1 MSRRHTTGTKPAHTR
16 TEVLRTLPEGGLV
29 APMGEAG
36 PTARLDTRPTAGRAG
51 LGQAGSGL
59 AGSGA
64 SHLYVHLPFCAHRCG
79 YCDFV
84 TVTRRDGVVGGE
96 HGAYVDALLAE
107 LELERPHLAARPRT
121 IFIGGGTP
129 TFTEP
134 AALRRLLAVL
144 PRAEEV
150 TVEANPETVTA
161 ELAALLREHGVNR
174 VSLGAQSF
182 QPHLLETL
190 ERRATPDTVR
200 AAVAILR
207 AAGFD
212 NVSLDLIYGI
222 PGQSRE
228 DLARDLAEAVALEPE
243 HLSAYELEAKP
254 GTRFTHAHGVELE
267 RQAEALEDY
276 FERVVAT
283 LIGAGYRW
291 YETANFCRA
300 DNTRDL
306 RAHHNLG
313 YWQGRDY
320 LGLGIGAVS
329 TIAGLRWRNAPS
341 LPRYLG
347 PLGRGERPERELEP
361 LDDAT
366 RAEERVLLGL
376 RLDEPLSLAGLDEAL
391 DRAALSHLER
401 QGLARLLD
409 GGARLQ
415 LTERGRFLGGGVTA
429 ELLA

>member
-1 MSRRHTTGTKPAHTR
+1 
-16 TEVLRTLPEGGLV
+16 
-29 APMGEAG
+29 MGEAG
-36 PTARLDTRPTAGRAG
+36 PAGARSAEAGPAV
-51 LGQAGSGL
+51 GQGET
-59 AGSGA
+59 GA

-84 TVTRRDGVVGGE
+84 TVTRRDGAAGGE
-96 HGAYVDALLAE
+96 HGSYVDALLAE
-107 LELERPHLAARPRT
+107 LELERLHLATRLQT
-121 IFIGGGTP
+121 VFLGGGTP

-134 AALRRLLAVL
+134 AALARLLAAL
-144 PRAEEV
+144 PPATEF
-150 TVEANPETVTA
+150 TVEANPETVTP

-182 QPHLLETL
+182 QPHLLDTL
-190 ERRATPDTVR
+190 ERRATPAAVR
-200 AAVAILR
+200 AAFGLLR
-207 AAGFD
+207 GADFD

-222 PGQSRE
+222 PGQSPA
-228 DLARDLAEAVALEPE
+228 DLEHDLEEALALEPE

-254 GTRFTHAHGVELE
+254 GTRFTHAHGAELE

-276 FERVVAT
+276 FERVVST
-283 LIGAGYRW
+283 LTGAGYRW
-291 YETANFCRA
+291 YETANFCRIDPA
-300 DNTRDL
+300 RDL

-329 TIAGLRWRNAPS
+329 TVSGLRWRNRPS
-341 LPRYLG
+341 LPRYLAA
-347 PLGRGERPERELEP
+347 LGRGESPERELEP

-376 RLDEPLSLAGLDEAL
+376 RLDEPLVLAGLDAAL
-391 DRAALSHLER
+391 DRAAVTRLER
-401 QGLARLLD
+401 QGLARRLD
-409 GGARLQ
+409 GGARLT